1 MNKKIIFD
9 FDGTLLDVRERYYA
23 VFCESCAVIGVPP
36 LSKAVYLG
44 LKERGKK
51 DSQILE
57 EEYNLSPD
65 IVNRFKKHRYSILEE
80 SRYLDMDVLHT
91 PVPALLKDLQD
102 KKYELILLSLRD
114 NISASLAQLKK
125 LGITDFFSTI
135 VFTGPVVPGQS
146 HALRKYQRLMEYF
159 SPEELEGNYY
169 VGDTMIDIET
179 SSQLGTKMIF
189 VDWGLD
195 SVEKADTSKISF
207 MAEDVTEL
215 RKILLK

>member
-1 MNKKIIFD
+1 MSKKIIFD
-9 FDGTLLDVRERYYA
+9 FDGTLLDVSERYYA
-23 VFCESCAVIGVPP
+23 VFCESCAVIDVPP

-44 LKERGKK
+44 LKKKGKK

-57 EEYNLSPD
+57 EEYNLSSD
-65 IVNRFKKHRYSILEE
+65 SINLFKKHRYSILEE
-80 SRYLDMDVLHT
+80 SRYLDLDVLHT

-114 NISASLAQLKK
+114 NITTSLAQLKK

-135 VFTGPVVPGQS
+135 VFTGPILPGQN
-146 HALRKYQRLMEYF
+146 HAQRKYRRLMEYF

-169 VGDTMIDIET
+169 VGDTMVDIEI

-195 SVEKADTSKISF
+195 EAGKKEEIDLVVHSFAD
-207 MAEDVTEL
+207 L
-215 RKILLK
+215 GKILLK